1 MIPPVE
7 LEDTYHHNH
16 PAPAPADTAHA
27 GLSQT
32 RGDSESPAGG
42 QRDPVNGI
50 LWKLRTGAPW
60 RDVPERYG
68 PWKTG
73 HERLR
78 IWTMDGTWA
87 KILDEAVVKDDAA
100 GEVEWVFSVDSTS
113 IRAHQHAAG
122 ARKKGAAPIR
132 SRPSLWP
139 ENASDGPA
147 GDYLGCP

>member
-1 MIPPVE
+1 MVGRGE
-7 LEDTYHHNH
+7 LTDKAWEHIAPLL
-16 PAPAPADTAHA
+16 PAN
-27 GLSQT
+27 GKG
-32 RGDSESPAGG
+32 RRW
-42 QRDPVNGI
+42 RDHRQVINGI

-68 PWKTG
+68 PWKTC

-87 KILDEAVVKDDAA
+87 RILDEAVVKDDAA
-100 GEVEWVFSVDSTS
+100 GELEWVLSVDSTS

-122 ARKKGAAPIR
+122 APKKGAALIR

-139 ENASDGPA
+139 GNASADPGE
-147 GDYLGCP
+147 D